1 LNEEARKQLA
11 EDDASLTLVVGDV
24 TSKLDEL
31 SKVDVRDVEVLD
43 LGVELDG
50 VSKISRSELFGKLTL

>member
-11 EDDASLTLVVGDV
+11 QDDAGLTLVVWDI
-24 TSKLDEL
+24 TSKLNEL
-31 SKVDVRDVEVLD
+31 REVDVRDVEVLD

>member
-43 LGVELDG
+43 LGVELG
-50 VSKISRSELFGKLTL
+50 RVSKILRWKVSRKPTL

>member
-43 LGVELDG
+43 LGIELG
-50 VSKISRSELFGKLTL
+50 RVSKILRWKVSRKLTL